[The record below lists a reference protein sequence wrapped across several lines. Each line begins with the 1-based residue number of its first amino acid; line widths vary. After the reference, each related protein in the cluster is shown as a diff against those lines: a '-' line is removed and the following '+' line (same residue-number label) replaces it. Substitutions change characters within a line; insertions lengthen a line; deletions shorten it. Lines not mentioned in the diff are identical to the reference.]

1 MTASI
6 ASKSVANSI
15 RNLTAD
21 EEQKMQ
27 HVANFSRYRLQIA
40 DTLGEMKGAVMK
52 VGQIASQYKD
62 IFPQKSPK
70 RLLSYNAKPLPCLLL
85 RSNSKSKKS

>member
-1 MTASI
+1 MAKHASSPSKRFLKLAGMTASI

-27 HVANFSRYRLQIA
+27 RVASCSKISA
-40 DTLGEMKGAVMK
+40 C
-52 VGQIASQYKD
+52 
-62 IFPQKSPK
+62 
-70 RLLSYNAKPLPCLLL
+70 RLLIPLE
-85 RSNSKSKKS
+85 K

>member
-1 MTASI
+1 MAKHASSSGKRFLKLAGMTASI

-27 HVANFSRYRLQIA
+27 HVANFSKIS
-40 DTLGEMKGAVMK
+40 E
-52 VGQIASQYKD
+52 
-62 IFPQKSPK
+62 FKSLIHLEK
-70 RLLSYNAKPLPCLLL
+70 
-85 RSNSKSKKS
+85 